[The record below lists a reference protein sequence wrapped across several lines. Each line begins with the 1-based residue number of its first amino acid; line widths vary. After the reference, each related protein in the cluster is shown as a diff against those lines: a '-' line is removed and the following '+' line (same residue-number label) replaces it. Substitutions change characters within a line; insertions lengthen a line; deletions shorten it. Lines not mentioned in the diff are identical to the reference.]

1 MSHFTSSCCIVGVMS
16 NPMPQFTTLLCRHMN
31 QLDHLSLLN
40 WLDSTER
47 SHMANHSAVF
57 RVTLNMDPSKNCDFL
72 LVCIAFVLCTL
83 LMIGCLSKEACCFF
97 SNYLWWVACV
107 NNNNTTKEL
116 GALCR
121 CWQEKNYHSTELTSA
136 RQHSI
141 YQCFKCKLLIQL
153 HYILKQTHLSS
164 LSESQKVQLTFPND
178 ISESFCPKTPKTVK
192 YSNGSISGSEQSM
205 ISFGWRH
212 TVKKY

>member
-47 SHMANHSAVF
+47 SHMVNHSAVF

-107 NNNNTTKEL
+107 NNNNTTKKSPKT
-116 GALCR
+116 R
-121 CWQEKNYHSTELTSA
+121 IVA
-136 RQHSI
+136 R
-141 YQCFKCKLLIQL
+141 
-153 HYILKQTHLSS
+153 SS
-164 LSESQKVQLTFPND
+164 LQMLARKKIIILQNWPLLDS
-178 ISESFCPKTPKTVK
+178 TPFTSV
-192 YSNGSISGSEQSM
+192 SNVSS
-205 ISFGWRH
+205 
-212 TVKKY
+212 